1 MTKEEIVRAY
11 ARESLGCPYI
21 YGATGQPCTPSYRRA
36 RMEQYPSYSLTI
48 RANCQQLKSYKTTC
62 EGCRWARDG
71 VGRLAY
77 DCAQLTRCAL
87 AAAGI
92 ALPSGATSQYQADVW
107 QEKGE
112 LQRMPAQRVCLVFRQ
127 EGRVMAHVGLYMGD
141 ETVIHASGHGT
152 GVIRSKLAEGKWT
165 HYALPA
171 GLDEKEEENME
182 IYEVTGRQLALRD
195 APSLSGAV
203 LTRLKTGTVVLGG
216 ASGTEG
222 WLTVTANGLRGYC
235 MAQYLRKRAAEE
247 MPDTGDVLEHLYTAY
262 RQLRAA
268 IEMAGGS
275 V

>member
-1 MTKEEIVRAY
+1 MTKEDIVRAY

-36 RMEQYPSYSLTI
+36 RMQQYPSYALTI
-48 RANCQQLKSYKTTC
+48 QANCQQLKSYKTTC

-92 ALPSGATSQYQADVW
+92 ALP
-107 QEKGE
+107 
-112 LQRMPAQRVCLVFRQ
+112 
-127 EGRVMAHVGLYMGD
+127 
-141 ETVIHASGHGT
+141 
-152 GVIRSKLAEGKWT
+152 
-165 HYALPA
+165 A
-171 GLDEKEEENME
+171 GLNEKEEENME
-182 IYEVTGRQLALRD
+182 LYEVTGKQLALRD
-195 APSLSGAV
+195 APTLSGAV
-203 LTRLKTGTVVLGG
+203 LTRLKTGTVVSGG
-216 ASGTEG
+216 ESGTEG
-222 WLTVTANGLRGYC
+222 WLTVTAGGLRGYC
-235 MAQYLRKRAAEE
+235 MAQYLQKEAAEPE
-247 MPDTGDVLEHLYTAY
+247 NGDVLEHLYTAY